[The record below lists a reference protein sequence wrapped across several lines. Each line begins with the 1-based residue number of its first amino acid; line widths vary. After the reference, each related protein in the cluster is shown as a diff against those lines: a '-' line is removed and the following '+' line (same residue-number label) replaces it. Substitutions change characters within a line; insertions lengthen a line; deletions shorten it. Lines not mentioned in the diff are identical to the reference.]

1 MFKKITSDRDPR
13 DTVFTELGKE
23 FKPYVVK
30 GASAFQRIAASYPKF
45 LFCMMVI
52 NIPLS
57 IILVMTVFSPPPVV
71 KKAVAP
77 TVTMPLSSGF
87 DKIMQAGSALRQT
100 IRLKRQVD
108 SLTRRKQLSK
118 ADSIELLKDLDSLQ
132 HISKP
137 FNSSNHEH

>member
-13 DTVFTELGKE
+13 DTVFSELGKE
-23 FKPYVVK
+23 FKPYVIKVRSCLHHM
-30 GASAFQRIAASYPKF
+30 ADSYPKF
-45 LFCMMVI
+45 LFAMMVI
-52 NIPLS
+52 NILLS
-57 IILVMTVFSPPPVV
+57 VILEMTVFKPPPEA
-71 KKAVAP
+71 KKAAAP
-77 TVTMPLSSGF
+77 VIAAPLSVGF
-87 DKIMQAGSALRQT
+87 DKIMQAGVALKQT

-108 SLTRRKQLSK
+108 SLTKSKHLSK